1 MRTTIDKAGR
11 IVVPKKLR
19 DRLGL
24 VAGTEIDIDEDGSG
38 LRVEPVHDK
47 PRAWV
52 EEREDGPVI
61 VGDGSWTLTV
71 ESVREMVEEIRD
83 RRL

>member
-24 VAGTEIDIDEDGSG
+24 VGGTVIEIEEVSDG
-38 LRVEPVHDK
+38 LHVMPVDDDAA
-47 PRAWV
+47 RIV
-52 EEREDGPVI
+52 DRRGVLVI
-61 VGDGSWTLTV
+61 EGEGWPSTV
-71 ESVREMVEEIRD
+71 EDVRDLVDDLRD
-83 RRL
+83 RR

>member
-24 VAGTEIDIDEDGSG
+24 VAGTEVEIDEDGSA
-38 LRVEPVHDK
+38 LRVEPILDQ
-47 PRAWV
+47 PRAWI

-61 VGDGSWTLTV
+61 VGDGSWTLTDDD
-71 ESVREMVEEIRD
+71 VRAMIDEIRK
-83 RRL
+83 

>member
-24 VAGTEIDIDEDGSG
+24 VAGTEIEIDEYGGG
-38 LRVEPVHDK
+38 LRVEPVVES
-47 PRAWV
+47 PRAWF
-52 EEREDGPVI
+52 EERDGWPVI
-61 VGDGSWTLTV
+61 VGDGSWRLTTD
-71 ESVREMVEEIRD
+71 SVREMVEEIRD
-83 RRL
+83 QRL

>member
-11 IVVPKKLR
+11 IVVPKRLR

-24 VAGTEIDIDEDGSG
+24 VAGTEIEIDEDGAG
-38 LRVEPVHDK
+38 LRVEPVFDR

-52 EEREDGPVI
+52 EEREHGPVI
-61 VGDGSWTLTV
+61 VGDGSWTLTDADL
-71 ESVREMVEEIRD
+71 RAMIDDIRK
-83 RRL
+83 

>member
-1 MRTTIDKAGR
+1 MRTTIDGAGR

-24 VAGTEIDIDEDGSG
+24 VPGTEIEIDEEGSG
-38 LRVEPVHDK
+38 LRVEPVFDK
-47 PRAWV
+47 PRAWI

-61 VGDGSWTLTV
+61 VGDGSWTLTDDD
-71 ESVREMVEEIRD
+71 VRTMLDEM
-83 RRL
+83 RR